1 MSKNIFI
8 TATGTDVGKTYVS
21 ALIVKE
27 MRKAG
32 YNCGYFKPV
41 LSGIEEQNGK
51 LIVSDANYVV
61 DTAKIPCEADNCV
74 GYWWKEAV
82 SPHLAA
88 KRAGKD
94 IEIEKIKQK
103 FEELSKDYDYLLI
116 EGAGGITCPLRLENG
131 EKYLFWGSFRGI
143 YYIELSEDGLH
154 IRPGAKPTQIAGT
167 AYEAVYVHK
176 KGKYYYLFAS
186 IGSCCQGEKSTYT
199 TVVGRSESLFGPY
212 MDKNGNSMLDN
223 HHEVVIHPNASF
235 AGTGHNAEIMTDK
248 KGDDWIL
255 YHAYIRDK
263 AKQGR
268 VVMLDRIHWKKGWP
282 YVEGN
287 MPSNEAQAPKF

>member
-1 MSKNIFI
+1 MRCPAGEENIL
-8 TATGTDVGKTYVS
+8 A
-21 ALIVKE
+21 
-27 MRKAG
+27 
-32 YNCGYFKPV
+32 
-41 LSGIEEQNGK
+41 
-51 LIVSDANYVV
+51 VSDAPLPTRRQ
-61 DTAKIPCEADNCV
+61 D
-74 GYWWKEAV
+74 
-82 SPHLAA
+82 HL
-88 KRAGKD
+88 RTRENGVQNSID
-94 IEIEKIKQK
+94 PFYIE
-103 FEELSKDYDYLLI
+103 
-116 EGAGGITCPLRLENG
+116 ENG

>member
-1 MSKNIFI
+1 MRCPAGEENIL
-8 TATGTDVGKTYVS
+8 A
-21 ALIVKE
+21 
-27 MRKAG
+27 
-32 YNCGYFKPV
+32 
-41 LSGIEEQNGK
+41 
-51 LIVSDANYVV
+51 VSDAPLP
-61 DTAKIPCEADNCV
+61 TP
-74 GYWWKEAV
+74 
-82 SPHLAA
+82 P
-88 KRAGKD
+88 AGPFTDQGKLFRSNEIGVQNSID
-94 IEIEKIKQK
+94 PFYIE
-103 FEELSKDYDYLLI
+103 
-116 EGAGGITCPLRLENG
+116 ENG

-176 KGKYYYLFAS
+176 KGKYYLSVRFHRFMLSGRKKYLHH
-186 IGSCCQGEKSTYT
+186 GRRQ
-199 TVVGRSESLFGPY
+199 VGKPVRPLHGQ
-212 MDKNGNSMLDN
+212 NGNSMLDN

>member
-1 MSKNIFI
+1 MF
-8 TATGTDVGKTYVS
+8 S

-41 LSGIEEQNGK
+41 LSGIEEKNGK
-51 LIVSDANYVV
+51 LTVSDANYVV

-131 EKYLFWGSFRGI
+131 EKYLLKDLIKEAWHKH
-143 YYIELSEDGLH
+143 YYCCRRRTRHVNSTLLTVEYARNNNI
-154 IRPGAKPTQIAGT
+154 PIAGIILNNFNPDSFMHQDNLKQVEYLT
-167 AYEAVYVHK
+167 GIKVVATVERGQKDIKLLEELWTGRK
-176 KGKYYYLFAS
+176 K
-186 IGSCCQGEKSTYT
+186 I
-199 TVVGRSESLFGPY
+199 
-212 MDKNGNSMLDN
+212 
-223 HHEVVIHPNASF
+223 
-235 AGTGHNAEIMTDK
+235 
-248 KGDDWIL
+248 
-255 YHAYIRDK
+255 
-263 AKQGR
+263 
-268 VVMLDRIHWKKGWP
+268 
-282 YVEGN
+282 
-287 MPSNEAQAPKF
+287 